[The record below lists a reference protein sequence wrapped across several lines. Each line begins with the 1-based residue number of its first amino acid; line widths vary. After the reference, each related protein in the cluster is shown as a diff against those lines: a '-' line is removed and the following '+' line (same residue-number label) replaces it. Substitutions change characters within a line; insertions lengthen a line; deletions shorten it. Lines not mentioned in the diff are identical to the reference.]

1 MKNTLV
7 ASNNNSDVGS
17 YTELEGMMNLA
28 RLMATSKVTIPTHL
42 KNEGDCLAIVMQ
54 SAQWGMNP
62 FSVAQKTFLLN
73 GVLGY
78 ESQLV
83 SAIINKNA
91 PIKQRLQYE
100 FIGNWDKVI
109 GNTKEKTS
117 QKGNT
122 YRVNASTPADEKG
135 CGVKVSATMNGENK
149 PRELTLMFAQVTLRN
164 STLWAEDPKQQLAYL
179 AAKKWARLY
188 CPDVILGVY
197 TKDEVEQIVGNV
209 TIEDTLENED
219 YIQDVTIIETPTDT
233 PVQQQ
238 TYQTQNDDSTVKKG
252 PTPAAKLF
260 SYIKN
265 KGLTDLEL
273 LGNFVTQEL
282 QLTKENTEGINLV
295 LSDLTK
301 LDQLIQEFI
310 SLPFYRLFT
319 FIKSKGIAKSEH
331 TYSFINDMLGIT
343 KDDDEEIEEIL
354 SNTNNLVSL
363 INEFKQLEGIT
374 EFHEEEANLFN
385 QKA

>member
-7 ASNNNSDVGS
+7 ASNNNLNVSS

-100 FIGNWDKVI
+100 FIGNWDNVI
-109 GNTKEKTS
+109 GKTKERTS

-149 PRELTLMFAQVTLRN
+149 PRELTLMFAQVTIRN

-197 TKDEVEQIVGNV
+197 TKDEVEQIVGKV

-219 YIQDVTIIETPTDT
+219 YIQDLTIVNTPLV
-233 PVQQQ
+233 PQQ
-238 TYQTQNDDSTVKKG
+238 TNQTKNNDDSTAKKG

-265 KGLTDLEL
+265 KGLTDMEL
-273 LGNFVTQEL
+273 LGNFVTEEL
-282 QLTKENTEGINLV
+282 KLTKQDVDGINLV

-301 LDQLIQEFI
+301 LDKLINEFI
-310 SLPFYRLFT
+310 NLPYTRLFS
-319 FIKSKGIAKSEH
+319 IVKSKGIIRSLDI
-331 TYSFINDMLGIT
+331 YSFINDMLGVT
-343 KDDDEEIEEIL
+343 KEDNEDIEEIL
-354 SNTNNLVSL
+354 SNTTSLKSL
-363 INEFKQLEGIT
+363 INDFKQLEGIT
-374 EFHEEEANLFN
+374 EFPEEKANLFN

>member
-1 MKNTLV
+1 
-7 ASNNNSDVGS
+7 
-17 YTELEGMMNLA
+17 
-28 RLMATSKVTIPTHL
+28 MATSKVTIPTHL

-100 FIGNWDKVI
+100 FIGNWDNVI
-109 GNTKEKTS
+109 GKTKERTS

-135 CGVKVSATMNGENK
+135 CGVIVRATMTDEDK
-149 PRELTLMFAQVTLRN
+149 PRELTLMFTQVTIRN

-209 TIEDTLENED
+209 TIEDTLVNEEN
-219 YIQDVTIIETPTDT
+219 IQDVTIIETPE
-233 PVQQQ
+233 PQQ
-238 TYQTQNDDSTVKKG
+238 TNQTKIDDSNVKKG

-265 KGLTDLEL
+265 KGLTDMEL
-273 LGNFVTQEL
+273 LGNFVTEEL
-282 QLTKENTEGINLV
+282 KLTKQDVDGINLV

-301 LDQLIQEFI
+301 LDKLINEFI
-310 SLPFYRLFT
+310 NLPYTRLFS
-319 FIKSKGIAKSEH
+319 IVKSKGIIRSLDI
-331 TYSFINDMLGIT
+331 YSFINDMLGVT
-343 KDDDEEIEEIL
+343 KEDNEDIEEIL
-354 SNTNNLVSL
+354 SNTTSLKSL
-363 INEFKQLEGIT
+363 INDFKQLEGIT
-374 EFHEEEANLFN
+374 EFPEEKANLFN

>member
-1 MKNTLV
+1 MQNTLI
-7 ASNNNSDVGS
+7 ASNNNNVVS
-17 YTELEGMMNLA
+17 YTELEGYINLA
-28 RLMATSKVTIPTHL
+28 RLMATSRVTIPTHL

-73 GVLGY
+73 GVFGY

-117 QKGNT
+117 QKGKT

-135 CGVKVSATMNGENK
+135 CGVIVRATMIDEDK
-149 PRELTLMFAQVTLRN
+149 PRELTLMFAQVTIRN

-209 TIEDTLENED
+209 TIEDTLVNEEN
-219 YIQDVTIIETPTDT
+219 IQDVTIIDT
-233 PVQQQ
+233 PIAQQ
-238 TYQTQNDDSTVKKG
+238 TYQTQNDDLNVKKG
-252 PTPAAKLF
+252 PSPAVKLF
-260 SYIKN
+260 SYIKS
-265 KGLTDLEL
+265 KGLIDREL
-273 LGNFVTQEL
+273 LGIFVTQEL

-310 SLPFYRLFT
+310 SLPFHKLLT
-319 FIKSKGIAKSEH
+319 FIKSKGIVENEYV
-331 TYSFINDMLGIT
+331 YSFINDMLGVV
-343 KDDDEEIEEIL
+343 KEDHEEIEEIL

>member
-1 MKNTLV
+1 MKNELV
-7 ASNNNSDVGS
+7 VSNNNSNIVS
-17 YTELEGMMNLA
+17 YTELEGMTNLA
-28 RLMATSKVTIPTHL
+28 RLMATSKVTIPAHL

-100 FIGNWDKVI
+100 FIGNWDNVI
-109 GNTKEKTS
+109 GKTKERTS

-135 CGVKVSATMNGENK
+135 CGVIVRATMTDEDK
-149 PRELTLMFAQVTLRN
+149 PRELTLMFTQVTIRN

-209 TIEDTLENED
+209 TIEDTLVNEEN
-219 YIQDVTIIETPTDT
+219 IQDVTIIETPE
-233 PVQQQ
+233 PQQ
-238 TYQTQNDDSTVKKG
+238 TNQTKIDDSNVKKG

-273 LGNFVTQEL
+273 LGNFVTEEL
-282 QLTKENTEGINLV
+282 KLTKQDVDGINLV

-301 LDQLIQEFI
+301 LDQLINEFI
-310 SLPFYRLFT
+310 NLPYTRLFS
-319 FIKSKGIAKSEH
+319 IVKSKGIIRSLDI
-331 TYSFINDMLGIT
+331 YSFINDMLGVT
-343 KDDDEEIEEIL
+343 KEDNEDIEEIL
-354 SNTNNLVSL
+354 SNTNSLESL
-363 INEFKQLEGIT
+363 INDFKQLEGIS
-374 EFHEEEANLFN
+374 ELPEEKANLFN

>member
-149 PRELTLMFAQVTLRN
+149 PRELTLMFAQVTIRN

-197 TKDEVEQIVGNV
+197 TKDEVEQIVGKV

-219 YIQDVTIIETPTDT
+219 YIQDLTIVNTPLV
-233 PVQQQ
+233 PQQ
-238 TYQTQNDDSTVKKG
+238 TNQTKNNDDSTAKKG

>member
-1 MKNTLV
+1 MKNELV
-7 ASNNNSDVGS
+7 VSNNNSNIVS
-17 YTELEGMMNLA
+17 YTELEGMTNLA

-100 FIGNWDKVI
+100 FIGNWDNVI
-109 GNTKEKTS
+109 GKTKERTS

-135 CGVKVSATMNGENK
+135 CGVIVRATMTDEDK
-149 PRELTLMFAQVTLRN
+149 PRELTLMFTQVTIRN

-209 TIEDTLENED
+209 TIEDTLVNEEN
-219 YIQDVTIIETPTDT
+219 IQDVTIIETPE
-233 PVQQQ
+233 PQQ
-238 TYQTQNDDSTVKKG
+238 TNQTKIDDSNVKKG

-265 KGLTDLEL
+265 KGLTDMEL
-273 LGNFVTQEL
+273 LGNFVTEEL
-282 QLTKENTEGINLV
+282 KLTKQDVDGINLV

-301 LDQLIQEFI
+301 LDKLINEFI
-310 SLPFYRLFT
+310 NLPYTRLFS
-319 FIKSKGIAKSEH
+319 IVKSKGIIRSLDI
-331 TYSFINDMLGIT
+331 YSFINDMLGVT
-343 KDDDEEIEEIL
+343 KEDNEDIEEIL
-354 SNTNNLVSL
+354 SNTTSLKSL
-363 INEFKQLEGIT
+363 INDFKQLEGIT
-374 EFHEEEANLFN
+374 EFPEEKANLFN

>member
-135 CGVKVSATMNGENK
+135 CGVIVRATMTDEDK
-149 PRELTLMFAQVTLRN
+149 PRELTLMFTQVTIRN

-209 TIEDTLENED
+209 TIEDTLVNEEN
-219 YIQDVTIIETPTDT
+219 IQDVTIIETPE
-233 PVQQQ
+233 PQQ
-238 TYQTQNDDSTVKKG
+238 TNQTKIDDSNVKKG

-265 KGLTDLEL
+265 KGLTDMEL

>member
-149 PRELTLMFAQVTLRN
+149 PRELTLMFAQVTIRN

-179 AAKKWARLY
+179 ATKKWARLY

-209 TIEDTLENED
+209 TIEDTLDNEEI
-219 YIQDVTIIETPTDT
+219 IQDATIVDIPTPQSTE
-233 PVQQQ
+233 
-238 TYQTQNDDSTVKKG
+238 QNHDKSESKKE

-260 SYIKN
+260 SFIKS
-265 KGLTDLEL
+265 KGLTDLGL
-273 LGNFVTQEL
+273 LGTFVTEEL
-282 QLTKENTEGINLV
+282 KLNKNNIDGINLV
-295 LSDLTK
+295 LSDLPK
-301 LDQLIQEFI
+301 LEISINEFMNMPI
-310 SLPFYRLFT
+310 NKLFS
-319 FIKSKGIAKSEH
+319 FIKSKGIAENEKI
-331 TYSFINDMLGIT
+331 YSFINDMLGVT
-343 KDDDEEIEEIL
+343 KEDNEEINEIL
-354 SNTNNLVSL
+354 SNLKSLESL
-363 INEFKQLEGIT
+363 INEFIQLEGIIIASS
-374 EFHEEEANLFN
+374 ANEHSLFN
-385 QKA
+385 

>member
-7 ASNNNSDVGS
+7 ASNNNLNVSS

-100 FIGNWDKVI
+100 FIGNWDNVI
-109 GNTKEKTS
+109 GKTKERTS

-135 CGVKVSATMNGENK
+135 CGVIVRATMTDEDK
-149 PRELTLMFAQVTLRN
+149 PRELTLMFTQVTIRN

-219 YIQDVTIIETPTDT
+219 YIQDLTIVNTPLV
-233 PVQQQ
+233 PQQ
-238 TYQTQNDDSTVKKG
+238 TNQTKIDDSNVKKG

-265 KGLTDLEL
+265 KGLTDMEL
-273 LGNFVTQEL
+273 LGNFVTEEL
-282 QLTKENTEGINLV
+282 KLTKQDVDGINLV

-301 LDQLIQEFI
+301 LDKLINEFI
-310 SLPFYRLFT
+310 NLPYTRLFS
-319 FIKSKGIAKSEH
+319 IVKSKGIIRSLDI
-331 TYSFINDMLGIT
+331 YSFINDMLGVT
-343 KDDDEEIEEIL
+343 KEDNEDIEEIL
-354 SNTNNLVSL
+354 SNTTSLKSL
-363 INEFKQLEGIT
+363 INDFKQLEGIT
-374 EFHEEEANLFN
+374 EFPEEKANLFN